1 MKRFFFFETLFL
13 LSSMI
18 FVLQN
23 KKQIVMTRKKSLR
36 LLVLLAIGMLVWLLP
51 KSLWA
56 KEEMIIKETYN
67 GAPVNVT
74 YQFHYKAVVF
84 MSVNGEDEVK
94 KDTYFEE
101 RFASGTTVKFRV
113 TGNTERFTANYSI
126 SRDATYSVELEN
138 CNELRQLEFLH
149 FKGNSAKIELR
160 DDAPKLSDL
169 NINYLKDGGGVVEL
183 KISNCPY
190 IKKLEN
196 VNNFKSLDLT
206 NVPLT
211 EIKGDKLES
220 VKLRDCDKVEKIV
233 GSSVLQNIEAT
244 NCPKLATIEGVSAVE
259 NWLLDNCS
267 LITAIDLKPSSKLK
281 SLVAKNCANLA
292 TVKAG
297 SAELTKLDLSS
308 SKVTNL
314 DISGCS
320 KLALIEGLSSFVSS
334 LVNLNVNSSSIA
346 TLDVKQGSKLKSLEA
361 NNCGNLSLVKAG
373 NADLTKLDLSGSKQ
387 VSYLDISGCSKLSE
401 ITGWDSFVGNLAE
414 LKANACALT
423 RIDASKGSK
432 LKSLEAKNC
441 AKLEEVKVIS
451 EVLTKFDI
459 SSSPTKTIVVSGCTK
474 LGTITYS
481 EKDLVKLEC
490 NDCTSFSVDK
500 LKNWLEGGASK
511 LEVCEARRV
520 NLPTSLTPGTS
531 LKKLDLYQAKGLTS
545 FSVKSSS
552 NLEELE
558 LDAVSSLKELDVLQ
572 AKALKSLNFNNT
584 NVPQINLEG
593 LSKLEKVVLPSQI
606 TARNFADLVC
616 QLPDRLSSSKDGEL
630 IRKGTA
636 YSSSEKALINGKA
649 ATLKRWKLMEN
660 DQNITKQCTSEVS
673 CNEFTIPSNPDAVHL
688 SVSSG
693 TTKFKVTVKKNTVLW
708 IGEEN
713 DVKKYKKTQY
723 LKEGEHEISEST
735 SEIYFFAQPSAIS
748 KIKVV
753 SNNENV
759 KSIVLTRVPALEGLD
774 FEKATKLTELN
785 IRQQSELKVLKITKA
800 RNLTNIDFSNNKKLE
815 KLEVTVCGLAG
826 SFDFSQHA
834 ALESLDLGENKITD
848 ITLGSALTYLRLAK
862 NQLTSLDVS
871 KATRLANLFA
881 YDNKLRNIKLAA
893 DVKCYKNID
902 VEVNEL
908 ASLHLHN
915 AVNLVTLYVNNNEN
929 LGTLDLRGCVNLGNV
944 FMGGCKAFNSIY
956 VTGATEW
963 FLHDCNAIKQL
974 YIHGSSLNANQLSKL
989 YCKLPNV
996 QDGKLRVV
1004 DLSNPDNL
1012 KEAKKSGTS
1021 IAKGKGWNVLDSE
1034 GKSFTGI
1041 TMSCDDLEP
1050 NGVPMVKLELARGKT
1065 TVKFKT
1071 SDKKLWIKGKSGEFD
1086 LEEVETEKLI
1096 TKEFDVEP
1104 LGIEIHG
1111 KLTTL
1116 DISGQSLVKELEISN
1131 HEYLTEIDAS
1141 NCSQMKELTL
1151 GNMAKLEKLN
1161 VNQSNVKELML
1172 ANFPALKE
1180 LNCAGNQLKELNLLS
1195 NTKLEKV
1202 DCSDNSNLKAIHA
1215 LKKVGTSAAPLKEL
1229 KCYSSGLGISAFNDL
1244 FCALPDRE
1252 ASAKGKLYAVKDLAE
1267 GSSKLVPSDSH
1278 PSRATKR
1285 NWDIVYKDGQ
1295 PAALN
1300 PADNNSACEATKVT
1314 NIIVSDFTIQ
1324 HNDSKTLVAKIEP
1337 PSAENQQVTWTV
1349 KEGADKVKMVNDIL
1363 VAKELGTAKIE
1374 CAATD
1379 GSNVKTEFTV
1389 TVIEK
1394 PVEKIEITANVLPP
1408 YKIGDKVQFTAKITP
1423 AKATYQEITWSLD
1436 GSAATIDPKT
1446 GVFVAKGV
1454 TSSLTVIA
1462 QNNSTE
1468 HKKRG
1473 EYKVS
1478 IQESAVKGLILSQKE
1493 IKIKADGNKY
1503 YVGVT
1508 LDPASASCSGTIN
1521 ITANPEA
1528 IVSAT
1533 CTPKKDNYGLNIQP
1547 FMIELEGIQE
1557 GQSTTLTISPS
1568 DFPSI
1573 KAELKV
1579 EVVQANELVE
1589 PTGIDLPARIT
1600 AVVGRTQKIEATVQP
1615 LGATNRT
1622 VLWSVK
1628 DPVSAEVLRID
1639 TDGNITPLKGGRAT
1653 VVARAAGKPS
1663 IEKECIVDVT
1673 KEVDEIPADVKKV
1686 VTLTVKSNETF
1697 QLKLAGIGDVYIKA
1711 ADKALQYALSS
1722 EYTSIEVNP
1731 EKTTVEIYG
1740 VVSKLEAKDGGA
1752 KITGIQFTEEAKKI
1766 TELDIQGNEI
1776 ATLDLSNLTK
1786 LKVLNC
1792 TKNKLTALNLEQLTE
1807 LTNLYCGQ
1815 NAAFAEL
1822 NLAANVNLE
1831 ELSCEGLYL
1840 RTLDLSANAMLKKVV
1855 CYANSFTTQTYN
1867 DIFCSLPTVTDGVI
1881 IPAKDKVTGS
1891 QDLTYQ
1897 ALLQASSGIATKKG
1911 WKVVYEDMST
1921 IATTGTQTECE
1932 HKPAT
1937 GITIEPLS
1945 VEVGKT
1951 KQIKYRLMPNGAT
1964 ATVKFKSLDETI
1976 ATVDDN
1982 GNVTGV
1988 KEGKVKIEVTTD
2000 VATVKGECDVTVEAN
2015 GTTPDPGVAVEDAVF
2030 ANVLV
2035 APNPFE
2041 ADLRIV
2047 LDGESQ
2053 GVKYELINANGSIV
2067 RKGTIVANDTRIETA
2082 ELTAGIYILRLTSES
2097 GKTKSFTLVKK

>member
-1 MKRFFFFETLFL
+1 
-13 LSSMI
+13 MI

-36 LLVLLAIGMLVWLLP
+36 LLALVAIGMLVWLLP

-56 KEEMIIKETYN
+56 KDMIIKETYN
-67 GAPVNVT
+67 GYVAVT
-74 YQFHYKAVVF
+74 YEFHFQAKVFISENGEAEKAV
-84 MSVNGEDEVK
+84 GK
-94 KDTYFEE
+94 TYFTKY
-101 RFASGTTVKFRV
+101 FNGPTTVTIRV
-113 TGNTERFTANYSI
+113 TGNTSRFTTSYEHAI
-126 SRDATYSVELEN
+126 PETTYSVELNN
-138 CNELRQLEFLH
+138 CEELVTYEFLR
-149 FKGNSAKIELR
+149 FKGSSAKIELKG
-160 DDAPKLSDL
+160 DAPKLTTL
-169 NINYLKDGGGVVEL
+169 ECNYLKDGGGVVEL
-183 KISNCPY
+183 KVSNCPF
-190 IKKLEN
+190 IKKLDN
-196 VNNFKSLDLT
+196 VHNFKSLDLT
-206 NVPLT
+206 KVPLT

-220 VKLRDCDKVEKIV
+220 VKLRECNDVEKIV

-244 NCPKLATIEGVSAVE
+244 DCAKLKTIEDVSALQNVLLVNCPL
-259 NWLLDNCS
+259 
-267 LITAIDLKPSSKLK
+267 TAIDLKSSSKLK
-281 SLVAKNCANLA
+281 SLEAKNCAVLV

-297 SAELTKLDLSS
+297 TSELTKLDLSNS
-308 SKVTNL
+308 TRVLTL
-314 DISGCS
+314 DIS
-320 KLALIEGLSSFVSS
+320 
-334 LVNLNVNSSSIA
+334 
-346 TLDVKQGSKLKSLEA
+346 D
-361 NNCGNLSLVKAG
+361 
-373 NADLTKLDLSGSKQ
+373 
-387 VSYLDISGCSKLSE
+387 CSKLST
-401 ITGWDSFVGNLAE
+401 ITGWDSFVGNLEDLKVNGCYNLVTIDAKKSSKLKSLE
-414 LKANACALT
+414 AKNCTILATVKAGSSALTKLDLSNSTRVLTLDISDCSKLSTITGWDSFVGNLEDLKANGCSSLT
-423 RIDASKGSK
+423 TIDASKGSK

-441 AKLEEVKVIS
+441 GKLAEVKVTS
-451 EVLTKFDI
+451 EALTKFDL
-459 SSSPTKTIVVSGCTK
+459 SSSNTKIIDITGCKK
-474 LGTITYS
+474 LSTITCS
-481 EKDLVKLEC
+481 EQSLEKLVC
-490 NDCTSFSVDK
+490 SDCTSFSVEK
-500 LKNWLEGGASK
+500 LKKLLEGEASK
-511 LEVCEARRV
+511 LETCEAYRV
-520 NLPTSLTPGTS
+520 NLPESLNLGTS
-531 LKKLDLYQAKGLTS
+531 LKKLKLYQAKGLNS

-552 NLEELE
+552 RLEELE
-558 LDAVSSLKELDVLQ
+558 LDQVSGLQELNVLQ
-572 AKALKSLNFNNT
+572 AKDLKILDFAQT
-584 NVPQINLEG
+584 GVPRINLDG
-593 LSKLEKVVLPSQI
+593 LSKLEKVVLPNLI

-616 QLPDRLSSSKDGEL
+616 QLPDRRTASKDGEL
-630 IRKGTA
+630 KRKGAA
-636 YSSSEKALINGKA
+636 YSSSDKALINGKEA
-649 ATLKRWKLMEN
+649 ALKKWKLMEN
-660 DQNITKQCTSEVS
+660 DTDIYAQCTSDVACS
-673 CNEFTIPSNPDAVHL
+673 EFVIPSSPDAVHL

-693 TTKFKVTVKKNTVLW
+693 TTKFKVTVKKNTLLW
-708 IGEEN
+708 IGESS
-713 DVKKYKKTQY
+713 DVKQYKKTQY
-723 LKEGEHEISEST
+723 LKEGEQTISENT
-735 SEIYFFAQPSAIS
+735 NEIYFFAKPDAIS

-759 KSIVLTRVPALEGLD
+759 KSIAFTQAPALEELD
-774 FEKATKLTELN
+774 FEKATKLTTLD
-785 IRQQSELKVLKITKA
+785 IKQQKELKVLKITEAKG
-800 RNLTNIDFSNNKKLE
+800 LTNIDFSNNKKLKKVEVE
-815 KLEVTVCGLAG
+815 KCGLVG
-826 SFDFSQHA
+826 YFDFSQHT
-834 ALESLDLGENKITD
+834 ALESLDLGNNQISSVA
-848 ITLGSALTYLRLAK
+848 LGRALTYLRLAYNK
-862 NQLTSLDVS
+862 LTTLDVS
-871 KATRLANLFA
+871 MAT
-881 YDNKLRNIKLAA
+881 KLEDLSVHHNGLRDIKLAT
-893 DVKCYKNID
+893 DVKCYKKID
-902 VEVNEL
+902 AEVNEL
-908 ASLHLHN
+908 ASLHLQN
-915 AVNLVTLYVNNNEN
+915 AVNLKTLYVNKNAN
-929 LGTLDLRGCVNLGNV
+929 LGTLDLRGCVKLENV
-944 FMGGCKAFNSIY
+944 FMGNCKAFNSIY

-974 YIHGSSLNANQLSKL
+974 YIYGSSLNANQLSKL

-996 QDGKLRVV
+996 NNGELRVV
-1004 DLSNPDNL
+1004 DKSNPENL
-1012 KEAKKSGTS
+1012 KEAQKSGTS
-1021 IAKGKGWNVLDSE
+1021 IAKDKGWKVLDDD
-1034 GKSFTGI
+1034 GKPFTGA

-1050 NGVPMVKLELARGKT
+1050 SGVPMVKLELARGKT

-1086 LEEVETEKLI
+1086 LEEVETGTLI
-1096 TKEFDVEP
+1096 TRDFDVEP
-1104 LGIEIHG
+1104 LAIEIHG

-1131 HEYLTEIDAS
+1131 HEYLTEIEAS

-1215 LKKVGTSAAPLKEL
+1215 LKKVGNAAAPLKEL
-1229 KCYSSGLGISAFNDL
+1229 KCYSSGLDIPAFNDL
-1244 FCALPDRE
+1244 FCALPDRD
-1252 ASAKGKLYAVKDLAE
+1252 ASAKGKLYAVKDLNE
-1267 GSSKLVPSDSH
+1267 GNNKLVPSDSH
-1278 PSRATKR
+1278 PSRATTR
-1285 NWDIVYKDGQ
+1285 NWDILYKDGQ

-1314 NIIVSDFTIQ
+1314 NIIVSNFTIQ
-1324 HNDSKTLVAKIEP
+1324 HNDSKTLVAQIIP

-1349 KEGADKVKMVNDIL
+1349 KEGTDKVKVVGSIL
-1363 VAKELGTAKIE
+1363 VAKALGTAKIE

-1394 PVEKIEITANVLPP
+1394 PVDKIEIIASANPP

-1423 AKATYQEITWSLD
+1423 DKATYQEITWSLD
-1436 GSAATIDPKT
+1436 GTTATIDPKT

-1462 QNNSTE
+1462 QNNSTD
-1468 HKKRG
+1468 HKKGG

-1521 ITANPEA
+1521 ITANPDA

-1568 DFPSI
+1568 DFPNI

-1579 EVVQANELVE
+1579 VVVSANEQLVE

-1639 TDGNITPLKGGRAT
+1639 TDGNITPLKGGRAI

-1663 IEKECIVDVT
+1663 IEKECTVDVT
-1673 KEVDEIPADVKKV
+1673 KEVDVIPADVKKV
-1686 VTLTVKSNETF
+1686 VTLTVKSNEKF

-1711 ADKALQYALSS
+1711 ADKALQYALSN

-1752 KITGIQFTEEAKKI
+1752 KITGIQFTEDAKI

-1807 LTNLYCGQ
+1807 LTNLYCGR
-1815 NAAFAEL
+1815 NAAFSEL

-1840 RTLDLSANAMLKKVV
+1840 RALDLSANAMLKKVV
-1855 CYANSFTTQTYN
+1855 CYANSFTTQAYN

-1911 WKVVYEDMST
+1911 WKVVYEDNTT
-1921 IATTGTQTECE
+1921 IETTGTQTECE
-1932 HKPAT
+1932 NKPAT

-1945 VEVGKT
+1945 LKVGES

-1964 ATVKFKSLDETI
+1964 ATVTFKSKDESI
-1976 ATVDDN
+1976 AKVDGN

-2053 GVKYELINANGSIV
+2053 GVKYELISANGSMV

>member
-1 MKRFFFFETLFL
+1 M
-13 LSSMI
+13 
-18 FVLQN
+18 
-23 KKQIVMTRKKSLR
+23 MTRKKSLR
-36 LLVLLAIGMLVWLLP
+36 LLALVAIGMLVWLLP

-56 KEEMIIKETYN
+56 KEMIIKETYD
-67 GAPVNVT
+67 GGVRVR
-74 YQFHYKAVVF
+74 YQFHYKAKVF
-84 MSVNGEDEVK
+84 MSLNGGAEREVK
-94 KDTYFEE
+94 EYFTIDY
-101 RFASGTTVKFRV
+101 ALPTTVKFRV
-113 TGNTERFTANYSI
+113 TGNTSVFRTNYDLTTS
-126 SRDATYSVELEN
+126 DATYSVELEN
-138 CNELRQLEFLH
+138 CEELELYEFIH
-149 FKGNSAKIELR
+149 YQGKSAKIELKG
-160 DDAPKLSDL
+160 DATKLYDL
-169 NINYLKDGGGVVEL
+169 RCDFIKNCGVEF
-183 KISNCPY
+183 KASNCP
-190 IKKLEN
+190 KLKDLGDNWN
-196 VNNFKSLDLT
+196 VFKSLDLT
-206 NVPLT
+206 NAGLK
-211 EIKGDKLES
+211 EIKGDKLEKVRLNS
-220 VKLRDCDKVEKIV
+220 CNEVEKIV

-244 NCPKLATIEGVSAVE
+244 NCTKLAKIEGTSALQ
-259 NWLLDNCS
+259 NLLLDKCPS
-267 LITAIDLKPSSKLK
+267 ITAIDLKQSSNLK
-281 SLVAKNCANLA
+281 SLEAKNCTSLA

-297 SAELTKLDLSS
+297 SEQLTKLDLSS

-314 DISGCS
+314 DISDCS
-320 KLALIEGLSSFVSS
+320 KLSTITGWNSFVGN
-334 LVNLNVNSSSIA
+334 LEDLKVNGCYNLA
-346 TLDVKQGSKLKSLEA
+346 TIDAKNGSKLKSLEA
-361 NNCGNLSLVKAG
+361 QNCVALATVKAG
-373 NADLTKLDLSGSKQ
+373 SAQLTKLDLSGSTR
-387 VSYLDISGCSKLSE
+387 VLNLDISDCSKLST
-401 ITGWDSFVGNLAE
+401 ITGWDSFVSNLE
-414 LKANACALT
+414 DLKANGCSSLT
-423 RIDASKGSK
+423 TIDASKGSK

-441 AKLEEVKVIS
+441 GKLEEVKVKS
-451 EVLTKFDI
+451 EELTKFDL
-459 SSSPTKTIVVSGCTK
+459 SGSPTKTIVVSSCKK
-474 LGTITYS
+474 LSTITCS

-490 NDCTSFSVDK
+490 NDCTSFSADK

-520 NLPTSLTPGTS
+520 NLPASLNLGTS
-531 LKKLDLYQAKGLTS
+531 LKHLDLYQAKGLTS
-545 FSVKSSS
+545 FSVKSASR
-552 NLEELE
+552 LEELD
-558 LDAVSSLKELDVLQ
+558 LDQVSGLKELDVLQ
-572 AKALKSLNFNNT
+572 AKALKSLNFNQT
-584 NVPQINLEG
+584 GVSRINLEG
-593 LSKLEKVVLPSQI
+593 LSKLEKVVLPNLI

-616 QLPDRLSSSKDGEL
+616 QLPDRNSASKKGEL
-630 IRKGTA
+630 RRKGTA
-636 YSSSEKALINGKA
+636 YTSSEKALINGKEA
-649 ATLKRWKLMEN
+649 RLKNWTLWEN
-660 DQNITKQCTSEVS
+660 DNDIYSQCTSEVACS
-673 CNEFTIPSNPDAVHL
+673 EFVIPSSPDAVHL
-688 SVSSG
+688 SVSGG
-693 TTKFKVTVKKNTVLW
+693 TTTFKVTVKKNTLLW
-708 IGEEN
+708 IGEES

-735 SEIYFFAQPSAIS
+735 SEIYFFAKPDAIS

-759 KSIVLTRVPALEGLD
+759 KSIAFTRAPALEELN
-774 FEKATKLTELN
+774 FEKATKLTTLD
-785 IRQQSELKVLKITKA
+785 IKQQKELKVLKITEAKG
-800 RNLTNIDFSNNKKLE
+800 LTNIDFSNNKKLKKVEVE
-815 KLEVTVCGLAG
+815 KCGLVG
-826 SFDFSQHA
+826 YFDFSQHT
-834 ALESLDLGENKITD
+834 ALESLDLGNNQITS
-848 ITLGSALTYLRLAK
+848 IKLGSALTYLRLAYNK
-862 NQLTSLDVS
+862 LTTLDVS
-871 KATRLANLFA
+871 MATKLENLSVH
-881 YDNKLRNIKLAA
+881 DNGLRDIKLAT
-893 DVKCYKNID
+893 DVKCYKSID
-902 VEVNEL
+902 VEINEL
-908 ASLHLHN
+908 ASLHLQG
-915 AVNLVTLYVNNNEN
+915 AVNLKTLYVNKNAN
-929 LGTLDLRGCVNLGNV
+929 LGTLDLRGCVKLENV
-944 FMGGCKAFNSIY
+944 FMGNCKAFNSIY

-963 FLHDCNAIKQL
+963 FLHDCNAIKQF
-974 YIHGSSLNANQLSKL
+974 YIYGSSLNANQLSKL

-996 QDGKLRVV
+996 NNGALRVV
-1004 DLSNPDNL
+1004 DKSNPENL
-1012 KEAKKSGTS
+1012 KEAQKSGTS
-1021 IAKGKGWNVLDSE
+1021 IAKDKGWEVLDDE
-1034 GKSFTGI
+1034 GKPFTGA

-1050 NGVPMVKLELARGKT
+1050 SGVPMVKLYLARGKT

-1086 LEEVETEKLI
+1086 LEEVETGTLI
-1096 TKEFDVEP
+1096 TREFDVEP
-1104 LGIEIHG
+1104 LAIEIHG

-1131 HEYLTEIDAS
+1131 HEYLTEIEAS
-1141 NCSQMKELTL
+1141 NCSQMKVLTL

-1215 LKKVGTSAAPLKEL
+1215 LKKVGASAAPLKEL
-1229 KCYSSGLGISAFNDL
+1229 KCYGSGLGISAFNDL
-1244 FCALPDRE
+1244 FCALPDRD

-1278 PSRATKR
+1278 PSRATTR
-1285 NWDIVYKDGQ
+1285 NWDILYKDGQ

-1314 NIIVSDFTIQ
+1314 DIIVSNFTIQ
-1324 HNDSKTLVAKIEP
+1324 HNDSKTLVAQIMP

-1349 KEGADKVKMVNDIL
+1349 KEGADKVKVVNNIL

-1394 PVEKIEITANVLPP
+1394 PVEKIEIIASANPP

-1423 AKATYQEITWSLD
+1423 DKATYQEITWSLD
-1436 GSAATIDPKT
+1436 GTTATIDPKT

-1462 QNNSTE
+1462 QNNSTD

-1521 ITANPEA
+1521 ITANPDA

-1557 GQSTTLTISPS
+1557 GQSTTLTILPS

-1639 TDGNITPLKGGRAT
+1639 TDGNITPLKGGRAI

-1673 KEVDEIPADVKKV
+1673 KEVDVIPADVKKV
-1686 VTLTVKSNETF
+1686 VTLTVKSNEKF

-1711 ADKALQYALSS
+1711 ADKALQYALSN

-1731 EKTTVEIYG
+1731 EKTTVEIHG
-1740 VVSKLEAKDGGA
+1740 VVSKLEAKDAGD
-1752 KITGIQFTEEAKKI
+1752 KITGIQFTEEAKL
-1766 TELDIQGNEI
+1766 TELDIHGNAI
-1776 ATLDLSNLTK
+1776 STLDLSNQTK
-1786 LKVLNC
+1786 LKMLNC
-1792 TKNKLTALNLEQLTE
+1792 AKNKLTALNLVELTE
-1807 LTNLYCGQ
+1807 LTSLYCGQ
-1815 NAAFAEL
+1815 NAAFNEL

-1840 RTLDLSANAMLKKVV
+1840 RALDLSANAMLKKVV
-1855 CYANSFTTQTYN
+1855 CYANSFTTQAYN

-1911 WKVVYEDMST
+1911 WKVVYEDNTT
-1921 IATTGTQTECE
+1921 IETTGTQTECE
-1932 HKPAT
+1932 NKPAT

-1945 VEVGKT
+1945 LKVGES

-1964 ATVKFKSLDETI
+1964 ATVTFKSKDESI
-1976 ATVDDN
+1976 AKVDGN

-2053 GVKYELINANGSIV
+2053 GVKYELISANGSMV

>member
-1 MKRFFFFETLFL
+1 
-13 LSSMI
+13 
-18 FVLQN
+18 
-23 KKQIVMTRKKSLR
+23 MTRKKSLR

-56 KEEMIIKETYN
+56 KDMIIKETYN
-67 GAPVNVT
+67 GSGTVT
-74 YQFHYKAVVF
+74 YQFNHNAEVF
-84 MSVNGEDEVK
+84 ISVNGKPEEKVGK
-94 KDTYFEE
+94 TYF
-101 RFASGTTVKFRV
+101 RKYYYGTTTVKFRV
-113 TGNTERFTANYSI
+113 TRNTSRFSLSYEHSNEDLA
-126 SRDATYSVELEN
+126 YSVELEN
-138 CNELRQLEFLH
+138 CDQLRKLEFLH
-149 FKGNSAKIELR
+149 FKGRSAKIELK

-169 NINYLKDGGGVVEL
+169 NINYLKEGGGVVEL
-183 KISNCPY
+183 KVSNCPF
-190 IKKLEN
+190 IKKLDN
-196 VNNFKSLDLT
+196 VHNFKSLDLT
-206 NVPLT
+206 KVPLT

-220 VKLRDCDKVEKIV
+220 VKLRECNDVEKIV

-244 NCPKLATIEGVSAVE
+244 NCAKLKTIEGVSALQNV
-259 NWLLDNCS
+259 LLVNCP
-267 LITAIDLKPSSKLK
+267 LTAIDLKSSSQLK
-281 SLVAKNCANLA
+281 SLEAKNCAVLG

-297 SAELTKLDLSS
+297 TSELTKLDLSNS
-308 SKVTNL
+308 TRVANL
-314 DISGCS
+314 DISDCS
-320 KLALIEGLSSFVSS
+320 KLKEITGWSSFESNLEDLKVNGCNN
-334 LVNLNVNSSSIA
+334 LVTIDAKKS
-346 TLDVKQGSKLKSLEA
+346 SKLKSLEA
-361 NNCGNLSLVKAG
+361 NNCLALATVKVGSAEL
-373 NADLTKLDLSGSKQ
+373 NKLDLSGSTR
-387 VSYLDISGCSKLSE
+387 VLYLDISGCRKLSE
-401 ITGWDSFVGNLAE
+401 ITGWDSFVGNLEE
-414 LKANACALT
+414 LKANECANLSK
-423 RIDASKGSK
+423 IDASKGSK

-441 AKLEEVKVIS
+441 GKLAEVKVTS
-451 EVLTKFDI
+451 GELTKFDL
-459 SSSPTKTIVVSGCTK
+459 SFSPTKTIDITGCKK
-474 LGTITYS
+474 LSTITCS
-481 EKDLVKLEC
+481 EQSLEKLVC
-490 NDCTSFSVDK
+490 NDCTSFSVEK
-500 LKNWLEGGASK
+500 LKKLLEGEAPK
-511 LEVCEARRV
+511 LETCEAYRV
-520 NLPTSLTPGTS
+520 SLPTSLTLGTS
-531 LKKLDLYQAKGLTS
+531 LKKLKLYQAKGLNS

-552 NLEELE
+552 RLEELE
-558 LDAVSSLKELDVLQ
+558 LDQVSGLKELNVLQ
-572 AKALKSLNFNNT
+572 AKDLKILDFAQT
-584 NVPQINLEG
+584 GVTRINLDG
-593 LSKLEKVVLPSQI
+593 LSKLEKVVLPNLI

-616 QLPDRLSSSKDGEL
+616 QLPDRRTASKDGEL
-630 IRKGTA
+630 KRKGAA
-636 YSSSEKALINGKA
+636 YSSSDKALINGKEA
-649 ATLKRWKLMEN
+649 ALKKWKLMEN
-660 DQNITKQCTSEVS
+660 DTDIYAQCTSDVACS
-673 CNEFTIPSNPDAVHL
+673 EFVIPSSPDAVHL
-688 SVSSG
+688 SVSGG
-693 TTKFKVTVKKNTVLW
+693 TTTFKVTVKKNTLLW
-708 IGEEN
+708 IGESS
-713 DVKKYKKTQY
+713 DVKQYKKTQY
-723 LKEGEHEISEST
+723 LKEGEQTISENT
-735 SEIYFFAQPSAIS
+735 NEIYFFAKTDAIS

-759 KSIVLTRVPALEGLD
+759 KSIAFTRAPALEELN
-774 FEKATKLTELN
+774 FEKAKKLTQLD
-785 IRQQSELKVLKITKA
+785 IKQQKELKVLKITEAKG
-800 RNLTNIDFSNNKKLE
+800 LTNIDFSNNKKLKKVEVE
-815 KLEVTVCGLAG
+815 KCGLVG
-826 SFDFSQHA
+826 YFDFSQHT
-834 ALESLDLGENKITD
+834 ALESLDLGNNQISSVA
-848 ITLGSALTYLRLAK
+848 LGRALTYLRLAYNK
-862 NQLTSLDVS
+862 LTTLDVS
-871 KATRLANLFA
+871 MAT
-881 YDNKLRNIKLAA
+881 KLEDLSVHHNGLRDIKLAT
-893 DVKCYKNID
+893 DVKCYKTID
-902 VEVNEL
+902 AEVNEL
-908 ASLHLHN
+908 ASLRLQN
-915 AVNLVTLYVNNNEN
+915 AVNLKTLYVGKNEN
-929 LGTLDLRGCVNLGNV
+929 LGTLDLRGCVKLENV
-944 FMGGCKAFNSIY
+944 FMSNCKAFNSIY

-963 FLHDCNAIKQL
+963 FLHDCNVIKQF
-974 YIHGSSLNANQLSKL
+974 YIYGSSLNANQLSKL

-996 QDGKLRVV
+996 NNGELRVV
-1004 DLSNPDNL
+1004 DKSNPENL
-1012 KEAKKSGTS
+1012 KEAQKSGTS
-1021 IAKGKGWNVLDSE
+1021 IAKDKGWKVLDDE
-1034 GKSFTGI
+1034 GKPFTGA

-1050 NGVPMVKLELARGKT
+1050 SGVPMVKLELARGKT

-1086 LEEVETEKLI
+1086 LEEVETGKLI
-1096 TKEFDVEP
+1096 TREFDVEP
-1104 LGIEIHG
+1104 LAIEIHG

-1131 HEYLTEIDAS
+1131 HEYLTEIEAS

-1202 DCSDNSNLKAIHA
+1202 DCSDNSTLKAIHA
-1215 LKKVGTSAAPLKEL
+1215 LKKVGAAAAPLKEL
-1229 KCYSSGLGISAFNDL
+1229 KCYSSGLDIPAFNDL

-1267 GSSKLVPSDSH
+1267 GNNKLVPSDSH
-1278 PSRATKR
+1278 PSRATTR
-1285 NWDIVYKDGQ
+1285 NWDILYKDGQ
-1295 PAALN
+1295 SAALN

-1314 NIIVSDFTIQ
+1314 NIIVSNFTIQ
-1324 HNDSKTLVAKIEP
+1324 HNDSKTLVAQIMP

-1349 KEGADKVKMVNDIL
+1349 KEGADKVKVVNNIL

-1394 PVEKIEITANVLPP
+1394 PVEKIEIMANVLPP

-1436 GSAATIDPKT
+1436 GSTATIDPKT

-1521 ITANPEA
+1521 ITANPDA

-1686 VTLTVKSNETF
+1686 VTLTVKSNEKF

-1711 ADKALQYALSS
+1711 ADKALQYALSN

-1731 EKTTVEIYG
+1731 EKTTVEIHG

-1752 KITGIQFTEEAKKI
+1752 KITGIQFTEDAKI

-1792 TKNKLTALNLEQLTE
+1792 TKNKLTALNLVELTE
-1807 LTNLYCGQ
+1807 LTSLYCGR
-1815 NAAFAEL
+1815 NAAFSEL

-1840 RTLDLSANAMLKKVV
+1840 RALDLSANAMLKKVV
-1855 CYANSFTTQTYN
+1855 CYANSFTTQAYN

-1932 HKPAT
+1932 KKPAT

-1945 VEVGKT
+1945 LKVGES

-1964 ATVKFKSLDETI
+1964 ATVTFKSKDESI
-1976 ATVDDN
+1976 AKVDGN

-2047 LDGESQ
+2047 LDGEIQ
-2053 GVKYELINANGSIV
+2053 GVKYELINANGSMV

>member
-1 MKRFFFFETLFL
+1 
-13 LSSMI
+13 
-18 FVLQN
+18 
-23 KKQIVMTRKKSLR
+23 MTRKKSLR
-36 LLVLLAIGMLVWLLP
+36 LLALVAIGMLAWLLP
-51 KSLWA
+51 ANAIAAEGIIKLINESDKELELTLKLKTSNNHFEVSDDGQSYKSL
-56 KEEMIIKETYN
+56 
-67 GAPVNVT
+67 GVPS
-74 YQFHYKAVVF
+74 F
-84 MSVNGEDEVK
+84 G
-94 KDTYFEE
+94 
-101 RFASGTTVKFRV
+101 
-113 TGNTERFTANYSI
+113 
-126 SRDATYSVELEN
+126 YSVTIEGKKTKW
-138 CNELRQLEFLH
+138 LRGSFTSFGIYSRPGKKEYKVEIESCVDLAYLSFEKPPREISIKNGSSLGEIRINRSDDGGSTQLI
-149 FKGNSAKIELR
+149 AVDCMQLR
-160 DDAPKLSDL
+160 KLDSDL
-169 NINYLKDGGGVVEL
+169 TVY
-183 KISNCPY
+183 
-190 IKKLEN
+190 
-196 VNNFKSLDLT
+196 KSLDFTRTAIQEL
-206 NVPLT
+206 
-211 EIKGDKLES
+211 KGLENLES
-220 VKLRDCDKVEKIV
+220 VKLNECSELQSIDASANAKLQTIDIKSCEKLTTIK
-233 GSSVLQNIEAT
+233 GGNSLQT
-244 NCPKLATIEGVSAVE
+244 LLA
-259 NWLLDNCS
+259 DNCAA
-267 LITAIDLKPSSKLK
+267 LT
-281 SLVAKNCANLA
+281 
-292 TVKAG
+292 TVDVNN
-297 SAELTKLDLSS
+297 SENLTKIEVKKCSAL
-308 SKVTNL
+308 VTVEAK
-314 DISGCS
+314 SCS
-320 KLALIEGLSSFVSS
+320 KLETINIENSGVAALNASNSAKLRTITGSSLKSVICNECTSLSTESLKNFFDGTKTSNLVSFEGQKLSS
-334 LVNLNVNSSSIA
+334 
-346 TLDVKQGSKLKSLEA
+346 
-361 NNCGNLSLVKAG
+361 
-373 NADLTKLDLSGSKQ
+373 
-387 VSYLDISGCSKLSE
+387 
-401 ITGWDSFVGNLAE
+401 
-414 LKANACALT
+414 
-423 RIDASKGSK
+423 
-432 LKSLEAKNC
+432 
-441 AKLEEVKVIS
+441 
-451 EVLTKFDI
+451 
-459 SSSPTKTIVVSGCTK
+459 
-474 LGTITYS
+474 
-481 EKDLVKLEC
+481 
-490 NDCTSFSVDK
+490 
-500 LKNWLEGGASK
+500 
-511 LEVCEARRV
+511 
-520 NLPTSLTPGTS
+520 NLPSNLVLKHGK
-531 LKKLDLYQAKGLTS
+531 LKKLNLEGSKNLTS
-545 FSVKSSS
+545 FTVEGSTS
-552 NLEELE
+552 LEELN
-558 LDAVSSLKELDVLQ
+558 LKDVASLKELNVLQ
-572 AKALKSLNFNNT
+572 AKELKTLNLVGT
-584 NVPQINLEG
+584 TMPQISLAG
-593 LSKLEKVVLPSQI
+593 LKKIEKVELPSTI

-616 QLPDRLSSSKDGEL
+616 QLPDRNSASKKGEL
-630 IRKGTA
+630 RRKGTA
-636 YSSSEKALINGKA
+636 YTSSEKALINGKEA
-649 ATLKRWKLMEN
+649 RLKNWTLWEN
-660 DQNITKQCTSEVS
+660 DNDIYSQCTSEVACS
-673 CNEFTIPSNPDAVHL
+673 EFVIPSSPDAVHL
-688 SVSSG
+688 SVSGG
-693 TTKFKVTVKKNTVLW
+693 TTKFKITVKKNTLLW
-708 IGEEN
+708 IGESS
-713 DVKKYKKTQY
+713 DVAQYKKTQY
-723 LKEGEHEISEST
+723 LKEGEHEISESIN
-735 SEIYFFAQPSAIS
+735 EIYFFAKPDAIS

-759 KSIVLTRVPALEGLD
+759 KSIALTRVPALEELIIEEAKNLKTLD
-774 FEKATKLTELN
+774 IT
-785 IRQQSELKVLKITKA
+785 QQKELKVLKITKA
-800 RNLTNIDFSNNKKLE
+800 RGLSYLDFSKNKKLE
-815 KLEVTVCGLAG
+815 KLEVTECGLVG
-826 SFDFSQHA
+826 SFDFSQHT
-834 ALESLDLGENKITD
+834 ALESLDLGENKINS

-871 KATRLANLFA
+871 KATKLANLSA
-881 YDNKLRNIKLAA
+881 YDNRLRNIKLAA
-893 DVKCYKNID
+893 DVKCYKSID
-902 VEVNEL
+902 VEINEL

-915 AVNLVTLYVNNNEN
+915 AVNLVTLYVNRNEN
-929 LGTLDLRGCVNLGNV
+929 LGTLDLRGCVKLENV

-963 FLHDCNAIKQL
+963 FLHDCNAIKQF
-974 YIHGSSLNANQLSKL
+974 YIYGSSLNANQLSKL

-996 QDGKLRVV
+996 NNGELRVV
-1004 DLSNPDNL
+1004 DKSNSENL
-1012 KEAKKSGTS
+1012 KEAEKSGTS
-1021 IAKGKGWNVLDSE
+1021 IAKDKGWKVLDSK
-1034 GKSFTGI
+1034 GNPFTGI

-1050 NGVPMVKLELARGKT
+1050 SGVPMVKLYLARGKT

-1086 LEEVETEKLI
+1086 LEEVATGTLI
-1096 TKEFDVEP
+1096 TREFDVEP
-1104 LGIEIHG
+1104 LAIEIHG
-1111 KLTTL
+1111 KLTYL
-1116 DISGQSLVKELEISN
+1116 DISGQSFVKGLVISN
-1131 HEYLTEIDAS
+1131 HEYLTEIEAS
-1141 NCSQMKELTL
+1141 NCSQMNELEL

-1161 VNQSNVKELML
+1161 VNQSNVKELMP

-1180 LNCAGNQLKELNLLS
+1180 LNCANNQLKELNLLS

-1215 LKKVGTSAAPLKEL
+1215 LKKVGNAAAPLKEL
-1229 KCYSSGLGISAFNDL
+1229 KCYSSGLDIPAFNDL

-1252 ASAKGKLYAVKDLAE
+1252 ASAKGKLYAVKDLTE

-1278 PSRATKR
+1278 PSRATTR
-1285 NWDIVYKDGQ
+1285 NWDILYKDGQ

-1314 NIIVSDFTIQ
+1314 NIIVSNFTIQ
-1324 HNDSKTLVAKIEP
+1324 HNDSKTLVAQIMP

-1349 KEGADKVKMVNDIL
+1349 KEGADKVKVVNNIL

-1394 PVEKIEITANVLPP
+1394 PVEKIEIMANVLPP

-1436 GSAATIDPKT
+1436 GSTATIDPKT

-1521 ITANPEA
+1521 ITANPDA

-1568 DFPSI
+1568 DFPNI

-1579 EVVQANELVE
+1579 VVVSANEQLVE
-1589 PTGIDLPARIT
+1589 PTGIDLPERIT

-1653 VVARAAGKPS
+1653 VVARAAGNPS

-1673 KEVDEIPADVKKV
+1673 KEVDVIPADAKKA
-1686 VTLTVKSNETF
+1686 VTLTVKQSEKIH
-1697 QLKLAGIGDVYIKA
+1697 LKLAGTGDVYIKA
-1711 ADKALQYALSS
+1711 ADKALQYALSN

-1731 EKTTVEIYG
+1731 EKTTVEIHG

-1752 KITGIQFTEEAKKI
+1752 KITGIQFTEEAKI

-1807 LTNLYCGQ
+1807 LTSLYCGR
-1815 NAAFAEL
+1815 NAAFSEL

-1840 RTLDLSANAMLKKVV
+1840 RALDLSANAMLKKVV
-1855 CYANSFTTQTYN
+1855 CYANSFTTQAYN

-1911 WKVVYEDMST
+1911 WKVVYEDNTT
-1921 IATTGTQTECE
+1921 IETTGTQTECE
-1932 HKPAT
+1932 KKPAT
-1937 GITIEPLS
+1937 GITVEPLS
-1945 VEVGKT
+1945 VKIGES

-1964 ATVKFKSLDETI
+1964 ATVTFKSKDESI
-1976 ATVDDN
+1976 AKVDGN

-2015 GTTPDPGVAVEDAVF
+2015 GETPDPGVAVEDAVF

-2047 LDGESQ
+2047 LDGEIQ
-2053 GVKYELINANGSIV
+2053 GVKYELINANGSMV

-2082 ELTAGIYILRLTSES
+2082 ELTAGMYILRLTSES
-2097 GKTKSFTLVKK
+2097 GRTKSFTLVKK

>member
-1 MKRFFFFETLFL
+1 M
-13 LSSMI
+13 
-18 FVLQN
+18 QN

-36 LLVLLAIGMLVWLLP
+36 LLALLAIGMLVWLLP

-56 KEEMIIKETYN
+56 KEMIIKEIYK
-67 GAPVNVT
+67 GDVSVI
-74 YQFHYKAVVF
+74 YQFDYQAEVF
-84 MSVNGEDEVK
+84 ISVNGKPEEKVGK
-94 KDTYFEE
+94 TYFQKYYY
-101 RFASGTTVKFRV
+101 GTTTVKFRV
-113 TGNTERFTANYSI
+113 TGNT
-126 SRDATYSVELEN
+126 SRLSLSYEHSNEDLAYSVELEN
-138 CNELRQLEFLH
+138 CDQLRKFEFLR
-149 FKGNSAKIELR
+149 FKGRSAKIELK

-169 NINYLKDGGGVVEL
+169 NINYLKEGGGVVEL
-183 KISNCPY
+183 KVSNCPF

-196 VNNFKSLDLT
+196 ENNFKSLDLT
-206 NVPLT
+206 KVPLT

-220 VKLRDCDKVEKIV
+220 VKLRECNDVEKIV

-244 NCPKLATIEGVSAVE
+244 NCAKLATIEGVSALQ
-259 NWLLDNCS
+259 NLLLDKCP
-267 LITAIDLKPSSKLK
+267 LITAIDLKQSSKLK
-281 SLVAKNCANLA
+281 SLEAKNCANLA
-292 TVKAG
+292 TVKAR
-297 SAELTKLDLSS
+297 SEQLIKLDLSGS
-308 SKVTNL
+308 GKVSNL
-314 DISGCS
+314 DISDCS
-320 KLALIEGLSSFVSS
+320 KLSTITGWNSFVGNLEDLKVNGCYN
-334 LVNLNVNSSSIA
+334 LVTIDAKN
-346 TLDVKQGSKLKSLEA
+346 GSKLRSLEA
-361 NNCGNLSLVKAG
+361 QNCAVLATVKAG
-373 NADLTKLDLSGSKQ
+373 SAQLTKLDLSGSKR
-387 VSYLDISGCSKLSE
+387 VLTLDISDCSKLST
-401 ITGWDSFVGNLAE
+401 ITGWDSFVGNLEE
-414 LKANACALT
+414 LKANICSSLT
-423 RIDASKGSK
+423 TIDASKGSK

-441 AKLEEVKVIS
+441 GKLEEVKVKS
-451 EVLTKFDI
+451 EALTKFDL
-459 SSSPTKTIVVSGCTK
+459 SSSNAKIIDITGCKK
-474 LGTITYS
+474 LGTITCS
-481 EKDLVKLEC
+481 ESSLEKLVC

-500 LKNWLEGGASK
+500 LKNLLEGGASK

-520 NLPTSLTPGTS
+520 NLPASLNPGTS
-531 LKKLDLYQAKGLTS
+531 LKHLDLYQAKGLTS
-545 FSVKSSS
+545 FSVKSASR
-552 NLEELE
+552 LEELD
-558 LDAVSSLKELDVLQ
+558 LDQVSGLKEIDVLQ
-572 AKALKSLNFNNT
+572 AKALKSLNFNQT
-584 NVPQINLEG
+584 GVSRINLEG
-593 LSKLEKVVLPSQI
+593 LSKLEKVVLPNLI
-606 TARNFADLVC
+606 TAQNFADLVC
-616 QLPDRLSSSKDGEL
+616 QLPDRNLASQKGEL
-630 IRKGTA
+630 HRKGTA
-636 YSSSEKALINGKA
+636 YTSSEKALINGKEA
-649 ATLKRWKLMEN
+649 RLRNWKLLEN
-660 DQNITKQCTSEVS
+660 DKDIYSQCTSEVS
-673 CNEFTIPSNPDAVHL
+673 CSEFTIPSNPDAVHL

-708 IGEEN
+708 IGEES

-759 KSIVLTRVPALEGLD
+759 KSIALTRVPALEELN
-774 FEKATKLTELN
+774 FEKATKLTTLDLK
-785 IRQQSELKVLKITKA
+785 QQTELKKLKITKA
-800 RNLTNIDFSNNKKLE
+800 HNLTNIDFSNNKKLE
-815 KLEVTVCGLAG
+815 QLEVTECGLVG

-834 ALESLDLGENKITD
+834 ALASIDLGENKITE

-871 KATRLANLFA
+871 KATRLANLSA
-881 YDNKLRNIKLAA
+881 YDNKLRSIKLAA
-893 DVKCYKNID
+893 DVKCYKSID

-929 LGTLDLRGCVNLGNV
+929 LGTLDLRGCVKLGNL

-1021 IAKGKGWNVLDSE
+1021 IAKGKGWNVLDSK
-1034 GKSFTGI
+1034 GNTFTGS
-1041 TMSCDDLEP
+1041 TMSCDDLVP
-1050 NGVPMVKLELARGKT
+1050 SGVPMVKLNLDRGKT

-1071 SDKKLWIKGKSGEFD
+1071 SDKKLWIKSRSGEFD
-1086 LEEVETEKLI
+1086 FEEVETGQLI

-1111 KLTTL
+1111 KLTYL
-1116 DISGQSLVKELEISN
+1116 DISGQGFVKGLEIKN
-1131 HEYLTEIDAS
+1131 HDFLTEINAS
-1141 NCSQMKELTL
+1141 NCSQMNELTL

-1161 VNQSNVKELML
+1161 VNKSNVKELAL

-1180 LNCAGNQLKELNLLS
+1180 LNCAENQLKELNLLS
-1195 NTKLEKV
+1195 NEKLEKV
-1202 DCSDNSNLKAIHA
+1202 DCSDNATLKAIYA
-1215 LKKVGTSAAPLKEL
+1215 LKKVGVSAAPLKEL
-1229 KCYSSGLGISAFNDL
+1229 KCYGSGLDISAFNDL

-1252 ASAKGKLYAVKDLAE
+1252 ASAKGKLYAVTDLTE
-1267 GSSKLVPSDSH
+1267 GNKKLVPAESH

-1285 NWDIVYKDGQ
+1285 NWEILHKDGQ
-1295 PAALN
+1295 TAALN
-1300 PADNNSACEATKVT
+1300 PADNNSACEATKVRT
-1314 NIIVSDFTIQ
+1314 ITVADFMIQ

-1337 PSAENQQVTWTV
+1337 PAAENKEVKWTV
-1349 KEGADKVKMVNDIL
+1349 IEGTDKVRVVNKIL
-1363 VAKELGTAKIE
+1363 VAQALGTAKIE
-1374 CAATD
+1374 CAAQD
-1379 GSNVKTEFTV
+1379 GSGVKTEFTV
-1389 TVIEK
+1389 TVTEK
-1394 PVEKIEITANVLPP
+1394 PVEKIEITASMAPP
-1408 YKIGDKVQFTAKITP
+1408 YKIGDKVQFKAKITP
-1423 AKATYQEITWSLD
+1423 ENATYQEITWSLD
-1436 GSAATIDPKT
+1436 GTAATIDSKS
-1446 GVFVAKGV
+1446 GLFVAQGN

-1462 QNNSTE
+1462 QNNSTD
-1468 HKKRG
+1468 HPKKG

-1478 IQESAVKGLILSQKE
+1478 IQASDVKGLILSQKE
-1493 IKIKADGNKY
+1493 IKIKADQKKY
-1503 YVGVT
+1503 YVAAT
-1508 LDPASASCSGTIN
+1508 LDPASASCSGPIK
-1521 ITANPEA
+1521 ITADPDA
-1528 IVSAT
+1528 IVSAE
-1533 CTPKKDNYGLNIQP
+1533 CKPRKDKNGLNIQP

-1557 GQSTTLTISPS
+1557 GKSTELTISPS
-1568 DFPSI
+1568 DFPNVSA
-1573 KAELKV
+1573 KLKV
-1579 EVVQANELVE
+1579 EVVKASALVD
-1589 PTGIDLPARIT
+1589 PTDIDLAKRIT
-1600 AVVGRTQKIEATVQP
+1600 AVVGHPQKIEATVQP
-1615 LGATNRT
+1615 VGATNRT

-1628 DPVSAEVLRID
+1628 DEVSAEVLRID
-1639 TDGNITPLKGGRAT
+1639 TKGNITPLKGGRAT
-1653 VVARAAGKPS
+1653 VVARAAGNPS

-1673 KEVDEIPADVKKV
+1673 KEVDVIPADAKKA
-1686 VTLTVKSNETF
+1686 VTLTVKQNEKL
-1697 QLKLAGIGDVYIKA
+1697 QLKLAGVGEVYIKA

-1722 EYTSIEVNP
+1722 EYYSIEVNS
-1731 EKTTVEIYG
+1731 EKPIVEIYG
-1740 VVSKLEAKDGGA
+1740 TVSKLEAKDAGD
-1752 KITGIQFTEEAKKI
+1752 KITGIQFTEEAKL
-1766 TELDIQGNEI
+1766 TELDIHGNAI
-1776 ATLDLSNLTK
+1776 STLDLSNQTK
-1786 LKVLNC
+1786 LKMFNC
-1792 TKNKLTALNLEQLTE
+1792 AKNKLTALNLEKLTE
-1807 LTNLYCGQ
+1807 LTSLYCGQ

-1831 ELSCEGLYL
+1831 ELSCEGLNL
-1840 RTLDLSANAMLKKVV
+1840 KKLDLSANAMLKKVV
-1855 CYANSFTTQTYN
+1855 CYDNSFTTQTYN
-1867 DIFCSLPTVTDGVI
+1867 DIFCSLPTADGVI
-1881 IPAKDKVTGS
+1881 IPAKEKVTGN

-1951 KQIKYRLMPNGAT
+1951 KQIKYKLMPNGAT
-1964 ATVKFKSLDETI
+1964 ATVSFKSKDESI
-1976 ATVDDN
+1976 AKVDGE

-2097 GKTKSFTLVKK
+2097 GRTKSFTLVKK

>member
-1 MKRFFFFETLFL
+1 
-13 LSSMI
+13 
-18 FVLQN
+18 
-23 KKQIVMTRKKSLR
+23 MTRKKSSR

-56 KEEMIIKETYN
+56 KNMIIKETYD
-67 GAPVNVT
+67 GGVRVV
-74 YQFHYKAVVF
+74 YQFHHEAEVF
-84 MSVNGEDEVK
+84 MSVNGEPEKKVK
-94 KDTYFEE
+94 TYFTKEY
-101 RFASGTTVKFRV
+101 ALPTTVKFRV
-113 TGNTERFTANYSI
+113 TKNTSVFRTNYELTTS
-126 SRDATYSVELEN
+126 DATYSVELEN
-138 CNELRQLEFLH
+138 CEELEQYEFIRYEG
-149 FKGNSAKIELR
+149 KSAKIELKG
-160 DDAPKLSDL
+160 DATKLYNLRCDFIK
-169 NINYLKDGGGVVEL
+169 NCGVEF
-183 KISNCPY
+183 KASNCP
-190 IKKLEN
+190 KLKDLGNNWN
-196 VNNFKSLDLT
+196 VFKSLDLT
-206 NVPLT
+206 NAGLK
-211 EIKGDKLES
+211 EIKGDKLEKVRLNS
-220 VKLRDCDKVEKIV
+220 CNEVEKIV

-244 NCPKLATIEGVSAVE
+244 NCTKLATIEGVSALQNVLLE
-259 NWLLDNCS
+259 NCPLM
-267 LITAIDLKPSSKLK
+267 AIDLKSSSSLK
-281 SLVAKNCANLA
+281 SLEAKKCAVLA
-292 TVKAG
+292 TVKAA
-297 SAELTKLDLSS
+297 SER
-308 SKVTNL
+308 
-314 DISGCS
+314 
-320 KLALIEGLSSFVSS
+320 
-334 LVNLNVNSSSIA
+334 
-346 TLDVKQGSKLKSLEA
+346 
-361 NNCGNLSLVKAG
+361 
-373 NADLTKLDLSGSKQ
+373 LTKLDLSGSQ
-387 VSYLDISGCSKLSE
+387 RVSYLDISDCSKLKE
-401 ITGWDSFVGNLAE
+401 ITGWDSFVGNLVDF
-414 LKANACALT
+414 KANGCNNLVTIDAKNSSKLKSLEANNCVALATVKVGSSVLTKLDLNKST
-423 RIDASKGSK
+423 RVLTLDISSCSILQTITGWDSFVGNLVDFKANGCSSLTTIDASKGSK

-441 AKLEEVKVIS
+441 GKLAEVKVTS
-451 EVLTKFDI
+451 EVLTTFDL
-459 SSSPTKTIVVSGCTK
+459 SSSPTKTIDITGCKK
-474 LGTITYS
+474 LSTITCSYQS
-481 EKDLVKLEC
+481 LEKLVC
-490 NDCTSFSVDK
+490 NDCTSFGADK
-500 LKNWLEGGASK
+500 LKNLLEGGASK
-511 LEVCEARRV
+511 LAFCEARRV
-520 NLPTSLTPGTS
+520 NLPTSLNLGTS
-531 LKKLDLYQAKGLTS
+531 LKHLDLYQAKGLTT

-552 NLEELE
+552 RLEELD
-558 LDAVSSLKELDVLQ
+558 LDGVSSLTDLNVLQ
-572 AKALKSLNFNNT
+572 AKELKSLEFNNT
-584 NVPQINLEG
+584 GVQQINLDG
-593 LSKLEKVVLPSQI
+593 LSKLEKVVLPKQI
-606 TARNFADLVC
+606 TAQNFADLVC
-616 QLPDRLSSSKDGEL
+616 QLPDRNSASKKGEL
-630 IRKGTA
+630 RRKGTA
-636 YSSSEKALINGKA
+636 YTSSEKALINGKEA
-649 ATLKRWKLMEN
+649 RLKNWTLWEN
-660 DQNITKQCTSEVS
+660 DNDIYSQCTSEVACS
-673 CNEFTIPSNPDAVHL
+673 EFVIPSSPDAVHL
-688 SVSSG
+688 SVSGG
-693 TTKFKVTVKKNTVLW
+693 TTTFKVTVKKNTLLW
-708 IGEEN
+708 IGESS
-713 DVKKYKKTQY
+713 DVAQYKKTQY
-723 LKEGEHEISEST
+723 LKEGEHEISESIN
-735 SEIYFFAQPSAIS
+735 EIYFFAKPDAIT
-748 KIKVV
+748 KIEVK

-759 KSIVLTRVPALEGLD
+759 KSIAFTRAPALEELN
-774 FEKATKLTELN
+774 FEKATKLTTLD
-785 IRQQSELKVLKITKA
+785 IKQQKELKVLKITEAKG
-800 RNLTNIDFSNNKKLE
+800 LTNIDFSNNKKLKKVEVE
-815 KLEVTVCGLAG
+815 KCGLVG
-826 SFDFSQHA
+826 YFDFSQHT
-834 ALESLDLGENKITD
+834 ALESLDLGENQISSIK
-848 ITLGSALTYLRLAK
+848 LGPALTYLRLAYNK
-862 NQLTSLDVS
+862 LTSLDVS
-871 KATRLANLFA
+871 MAT
-881 YDNKLRNIKLAA
+881 KLEGLSVHHNGLRDIKLAT
-893 DVKCYKNID
+893 DVKCYKTID
-902 VEVNEL
+902 AEVNEL
-908 ASLHLHN
+908 ASLHLQN
-915 AVNLVTLYVNNNEN
+915 AVNLRTLYVNKNAN
-929 LGTLDLRGCVNLGNV
+929 LGTLDLRGCVKLENV
-944 FMGGCKAFNSIY
+944 FMGNCKAFNSIY

-963 FLHDCNAIKQL
+963 FLHDCNAIKQF
-974 YIHGSSLNANQLSKL
+974 YIYGSSLNANQLSKL

-996 QDGKLRVV
+996 NNGALRVV
-1004 DLSNPDNL
+1004 DKSNPENL
-1012 KEAKKSGTS
+1012 KEAQKSGTS
-1021 IAKGKGWNVLDSE
+1021 IAKNKGWNVQDKE
-1034 GKSFTGI
+1034 GNAFTGS
-1041 TMSCDDLEP
+1041 TMSCSDLEP
-1050 NGVPMVKLELARGKT
+1050 SGVPMVKLELARGKT

-1086 LEEVETEKLI
+1086 LEEVATGTLI
-1096 TKEFDVEP
+1096 TREFDVEP
-1104 LGIEIHG
+1104 LAIEIHG
-1111 KLTTL
+1111 KLTYL

-1131 HEYLTEIDAS
+1131 HEYLTEIEAS

-1180 LNCAGNQLKELNLLS
+1180 LNCANNQLKELNLLS

-1215 LKKVGTSAAPLKEL
+1215 LKKVGNAAAPLKEL
-1229 KCYSSGLGISAFNDL
+1229 KCYSSGLDIPAFNDL

-1252 ASAKGKLYAVKDLAE
+1252 ASAKGKLYAVKDLTE

-1278 PSRATKR
+1278 PSRATTR
-1285 NWDIVYKDGQ
+1285 NWDIFYKDGQ
-1295 PAALN
+1295 LAALN

-1314 NIIVSDFTIQ
+1314 NIIVSNFTIQ
-1324 HNDSKTLVAKIEP
+1324 HNDSKTLVAQIMP

-1349 KEGADKVKMVNDIL
+1349 KEGADKVKVVNNIL

-1394 PVEKIEITANVLPP
+1394 PVEKIEIMANVLPP

-1436 GSAATIDPKT
+1436 GSTATIDPKT

-1462 QNNSTE
+1462 QNNSTD

-1521 ITANPEA
+1521 ITANPDA

-1547 FMIELEGIQE
+1547 FMIELEGIQD

-1568 DFPSI
+1568 DFPNI

-1579 EVVQANELVE
+1579 VVVSANEQLVE

-1639 TDGNITPLKGGRAT
+1639 TDGNITPLKGGRAI

-1663 IEKECIVDVT
+1663 IEKECTVDVT
-1673 KEVDEIPADVKKV
+1673 KEVDVIPADVKKV
-1686 VTLTVKSNETF
+1686 VTLTVKSNEKF

-1711 ADKALQYALSS
+1711 ADKALQYALAT

-1752 KITGIQFTEEAKKI
+1752 KITGIQFTEDAKI

-1792 TKNKLTALNLEQLTE
+1792 AKNKLTALNLVELTE
-1807 LTNLYCGQ
+1807 LTSLYCGR
-1815 NAAFAEL
+1815 NAAFNEL

-1840 RTLDLSANAMLKKVV
+1840 RALDLSANAMLKKVV
-1855 CYANSFTTQTYN
+1855 CYANSFTTQAYN

-1897 ALLQASSGIATKKG
+1897 ALLPASSGIATKKG
-1911 WKVVYEDMST
+1911 WKVVYEDNTT
-1921 IATTGTQTECE
+1921 IETTGTQTECE
-1932 HKPAT
+1932 NKPAT

-1945 VEVGKT
+1945 LKVGER

-1964 ATVKFKSLDETI
+1964 ATVTFKSKDESI
-1976 ATVDDN
+1976 AKVDGN

-2053 GVKYELINANGSIV
+2053 GVKYELISANGSMV